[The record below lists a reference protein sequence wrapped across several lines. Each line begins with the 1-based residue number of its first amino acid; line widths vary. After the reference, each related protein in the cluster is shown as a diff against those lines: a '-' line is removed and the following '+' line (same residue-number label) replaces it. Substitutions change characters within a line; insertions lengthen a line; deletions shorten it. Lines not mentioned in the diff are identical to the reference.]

1 MVCRHK
7 DYITLK
13 PVFGTGI
20 STVALSMSRS
30 INIIYVG
37 IQDHIVIQ
45 KCCGLEEEQG
55 GGE

>member
-1 MVCRHK
+1 MVCRHEH
-7 DYITLK
+7 YITLK

-45 KCCGLEEEQG
+45 ECCGLEEEQG